1 MGATQGWDVRP
12 GGTEGMGMNVL
23 TNDAIIILGREMC
36 ELNAKMSDQWLE
48 VQKCI
53 DDDSRDDQA
62 ISALST
68 YFRLQTDLEGT
79 EARLKSMLH
88 THYPNRR

>member
-1 MGATQGWDVRP
+1 M
-12 GGTEGMGMNVL
+12 EMNGL
-23 TNDAIIILGREMC
+23 TNDAIIILAREIC

-48 VQKCI
+48 VQRCI
-53 DDDSRDDQA
+53 DGDDKDDQA

-68 YFRLQTDLEGT
+68 YFRLKADLEGA
-79 EARLKSMLH
+79 EARLKTMLH